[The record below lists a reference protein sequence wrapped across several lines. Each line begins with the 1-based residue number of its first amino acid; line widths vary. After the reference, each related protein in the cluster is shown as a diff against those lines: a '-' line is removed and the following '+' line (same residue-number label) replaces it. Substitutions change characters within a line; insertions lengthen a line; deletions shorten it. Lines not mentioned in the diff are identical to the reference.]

1 MKKKKTNKHNTFFN
15 ELKHGIDEDID
26 TNGNDKVIKD
36 IKKVLKCF
44 GSLQKEIMRLDD
56 SNKKE
61 ESLAIAK
68 EYKAFYKSVLEDL
81 E

>member
-1 MKKKKTNKHNTFFN
+1 MKKKITNKHNTFFN

-68 EYKAFYKSVLEDL
+68 EYKAFYKSVLEEL